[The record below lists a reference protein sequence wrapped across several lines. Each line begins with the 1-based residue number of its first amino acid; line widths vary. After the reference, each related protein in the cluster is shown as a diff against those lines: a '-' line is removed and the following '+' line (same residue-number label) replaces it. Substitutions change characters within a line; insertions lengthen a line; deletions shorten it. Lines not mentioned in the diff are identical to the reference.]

1 MGRKLKDYSHLI
13 GQTVG
18 DRDILNIIRKKTDRY
33 EEPYVICKCKCGRID
48 EIKLCSLLYD
58 EHRQKCKNCA
68 NADRIKPNIQNKT
81 GIRNISFNPRKQH
94 YEIDIVRRGV
104 HKRGLAKTLAEAE
117 RIKVRLLEEFENE
130 MNAHD

>member
-18 DRDILNIIRKKTDRY
+18 DRDVLNITRKKTDRY
-33 EEPYVICKCKCGRID
+33 EEPYAMCKCKCGRID

-81 GIRNISFNPRKQH
+81 GIRNISFSDSRQRYEVEIMRNGTRK
-94 YEIDIVRRGV
+94 RGV
-104 HKRGLAKTLAEAE
+104 ATTLSKAKALKEQFL
-117 RIKVRLLEEFENE
+117 KEFENE
-130 MNAHD
+130 MKAHD

>member
-1 MGRKLKDYSHLI
+1 MGRKPKDYSHLI
-13 GQTVG
+13 GQKFG
-18 DRDILNIIRKKTDRY
+18 DRMILDIIRKKTDRY

-117 RIKVRLLEEFENE
+117 RIKGRLLEEFENE
-130 MNAHD
+130 SSNHD